1 MIERIEKERF
11 QCFSACPPVSVLHVF
26 WFVQMIWHSGR
37 FCRIADCFE
46 AACRSCRSVFVA
58 MASSVA
64 SSMDCEL
71 LRMGSPWPWQLHSN
85 ESYESCD
92 SHVIHRAK
100 MNIDEQSASK

>member
-1 MIERIEKERF
+1 M
-11 QCFSACPPVSVLHVF
+11 
-26 WFVQMIWHSGR
+26 
-37 FCRIADCFE
+37 
-46 AACRSCRSVFVA
+46 A

-100 MNIDEQSASK
+100 MNIDEQSASKCIEVNRSDVDDLTISGSYRFM